1 MIASN
6 PFTPQSGWEPRV
18 FGGRKEAIS
27 FFQTNLE
34 ESIKARPN
42 HLIVLGEWGIGK
54 TSLLKQ
60 FRRIAQKE
68 GFPACFCGISRF
80 TKNDKPIDIFRLIAE
95 EILIGLPLPGVD
107 AEGLLKIFSK
117 KSYGGHV
124 QIRFMKFLLELWEL
138 AKARLIIV
146 FIDDL
151 QNLLPISNS
160 IDILRAVLSEDH
172 ILDKTRYLFVLSSTP
187 SGWTIFMNKHD
198 PIGRFFRRRLN
209 IGRLTKEEVID
220 TVTRTLYGTGVDFES
235 DIKEKIYEYTKGHPY
250 EVQLLSSHLYDAQIE
265 GVVSGVSWESALT
278 NTLNELGKNYF
289 DSLFCRASD
298 RERVLL
304 KILCEEDRSISL
316 KEFRTLM
323 IVGRYAKKFPI
334 ANIKNFLYRLEEK
347 GIIIRDGSG
356 NFDIPD
362 KMFREYMLR
371 KS

>member
-1 MIASN
+1 M
-6 PFTPQSGWEPRV
+6 
-18 FGGRKEAIS
+18 
-27 FFQTNLE
+27 
-34 ESIKARPN
+34 
-42 HLIVLGEWGIGK
+42 
-54 TSLLKQ
+54 
-60 FRRIAQKE
+60 
-68 GFPACFCGISRF
+68 
-80 TKNDKPIDIFRLIAE
+80 
-95 EILIGLPLPGVD
+95 
-107 AEGLLKIFSK
+107 
-117 KSYGGHV
+117 
-124 QIRFMKFLLELWEL
+124 
-138 AKARLIIV
+138 
-146 FIDDL
+146 
-151 QNLLPISNS
+151 
-160 IDILRAVLSEDH
+160 
-172 ILDKTRYLFVLSSTP
+172 
-187 SGWTIFMNKHD
+187 
-198 PIGRFFRRRLN
+198 
-209 IGRLTKEEVID
+209 TKEEVID